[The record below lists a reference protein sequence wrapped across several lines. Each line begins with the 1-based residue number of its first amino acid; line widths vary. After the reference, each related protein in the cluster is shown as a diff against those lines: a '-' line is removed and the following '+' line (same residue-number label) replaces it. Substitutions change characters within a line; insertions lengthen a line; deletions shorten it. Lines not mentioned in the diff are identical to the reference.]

1 MLGVLVG
8 GFATMAAA
16 ALGWISYG
24 HLVTF
29 LGLEILTSLWFSRLR
44 IRESYGPVTN
54 KHAKPQTY
62 TVKVD
67 GREVQR
73 HFRPV
78 LGQPLTTRERHWL
91 ATNNTIVLGAG
102 GAMAIVLGLL
112 VDPSFFTPVQ
122 LLAMTVLTGFMV
134 ADEARR
140 HREWT
145 RLGLGR
151 LTDPTVQG
159 HDEYWRLL
167 VFICFGVI
175 LAVLDDVPRFQTYAF
190 AVLLLGTDLF
200 LHGRRD
206 REAGF
211 TSEPPPGE
219 PPPSDSSV
227 SRAE

>member
-1 MLGVLVG
+1 MLGVLIG

-24 HLVTF
+24 HLVAF

-67 GREVQR
+67 GREVTR

-78 LGQPLTTRERHWL
+78 LGKPLTTQERHWL
-91 ATNNTIVLGAG
+91 ANNN
-102 GAMAIVLGLL
+102 AIVLGGGGAIAIALAL
-112 VDPSFFTPVQ
+112 VTDPSFFTPTQ
-122 LLAMTVLTGFMV
+122 LLAMAVLTGFMV
-134 ADEARR
+134 ADERR
-140 HREWT
+140 FHAEWT
-145 RLGLGR
+145 RRGLGR
-151 LTDPTVQG
+151 TSDPTLQD

-175 LAVLDDVPRFQTYAF
+175 LAALDDVPRFQTYAF
-190 AVLLLGTDLF
+190 AVLLLATDLF
-200 LHGRRD
+200 LHGRR
-206 REAGF
+206 EKWAGF
-211 TSEPPPGE
+211 TDDPPTPDG
-219 PPPSDSSV
+219 SL
-227 SRAE
+227 SRAPG